1 MAFPNAFVNSEYR
14 TFRFLESCLVLY
26 SLLSCVM
33 YLFIDVVVKWVSEII
48 YI

>member
-1 MAFPNAFVNSEYR
+1 MALTIAFVNSEYR

-26 SLLSCVM
+26 SLLSRVL